1 MWISYLHQN
10 FLLSITWYW
19 FINFRDAVCVVEK
32 SKMKTP
38 LISVSPK
45 THSLEMTPC
54 YMFIWWMGLVIPSC
68 FFSKDLNP
76 VHEDRDRLEHHVI
89 LWKYQY
95 PNQSQH
101 KLSGSTYESVVRMNT
116 LQNTCSK
123 VTTKY
128 STKEATTESLYIYTL
143 IPFM

>member
-19 FINFRDAVCVVEK
+19 FINFRDAVCVAEK

-38 LISVSPK
+38 LISVSLK

-76 VHEDRDRLEHHVI
+76 VHEDRDRLEHHII
-89 LWKYQY
+89 LWTYQY
-95 PNQSQH
+95 SNHTIAQVKQSYIWISSANEHIAKYMFQGDNKIFCKRSYNQ
-101 KLSGSTYESVVRMNT
+101 KFT
-116 LQNTCSK
+116 
-123 VTTKY
+123 
-128 STKEATTESLYIYTL
+128 YTL
-143 IPFM
+143 IPLI